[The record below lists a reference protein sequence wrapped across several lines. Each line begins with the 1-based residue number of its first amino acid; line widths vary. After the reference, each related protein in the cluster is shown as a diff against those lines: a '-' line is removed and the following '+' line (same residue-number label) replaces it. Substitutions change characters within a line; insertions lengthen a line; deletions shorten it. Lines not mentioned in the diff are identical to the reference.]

1 MKLRGDY
8 TTISA
13 GIVRLLVQRG
23 YSLTRIANMLGLS
36 KSYISRVHS
45 GQRSLT
51 LDHLTLLERKTG
63 EPLPFLFLKS
73 IPIKS
78 VAPELRPLYR
88 AAWKMAK
95 PDKPAAKVR
104 RRKKAA

>member
-1 MKLRGDY
+1 MKVRGDY
-8 TTISA
+8 TTLSA

-23 YSLTRIANMLGLS
+23 TTLSRIAAMLGVS

-51 LDHLTLLERKTG
+51 LDHLATLEQKTG

-73 IPIKS
+73 MPRNLIT
-78 VAPELRPLYR
+78 PELRPLYR
-88 AAWKMAK
+88 AALKMAAPPK
-95 PDKPAAKVR
+95 PIPRTRKHARAA
-104 RRKKAA
+104 